1 MLAGLKRKVAEIEVL
16 QKQLEQNRA
25 QLLVAI
31 DSIEN
36 RPEDRACTDNAR
48 MLMERLLEQQAT

>member
-1 MLAGLKRKVAEIEVL
+1 
-16 QKQLEQNRA
+16 
-25 QLLVAI
+25 LLVAI